1 MSESNDASAT
11 IERTE
16 PSETEPGLQR
26 TPQLGRPM
34 EPALLDAVRTT
45 LSASRDA
52 VRRAAERVS
61 DRGDSFP
68 ELPLT
73 ATDEAGRAITYRP
86 YEDEDFEP
94 LVGMYDDFDPADRA
108 QGTPPLG
115 EQRVRS
121 WLADV
126 LDGVHAV
133 AVDDERVVGHVML
146 VPDGTGR
153 HELAIFVHQSHQG
166 AGIGTTLLR
175 AGLGHARDAGLG
187 YVWLSVGASERGL
200 QKWYSRV
207 GGFSTVNPMG
217 MAHRMSRRL

>member
-1 MSESNDASAT
+1 MSEPNDAST
-11 IERTE
+11 IAERGDQ
-16 PSETEPGLQR
+16 PDPDLRR

-34 EPALLDAVRTT
+34 EPTLLDAVRTT
-45 LSASRDA
+45 LSTSGEA
-52 VRRAAERVS
+52 VRRAAERVR
-61 DRGDSFP
+61 DRGDSLP

-73 ATDEAGRAITYRP
+73 ATDEAGRRITYRP
-86 YEDEDFEP
+86 YEDGDVEP
-94 LVGMYDDFDPADRA
+94 LVRMYDDFDPADRA

-121 WLADV
+121 WLDEV

-133 AVDDERVVGHVML
+133 AVHDERVVGHVML

-175 AGLGHARDAGLG
+175 AGLGHARDAGIG
-187 YVWLSVGASERGL
+187 YVWLSVGASERRL
-200 QKWYSRV
+200 QKWYSRT